1 MTTQRIGYIR
11 VSSLDQNPERQLS
24 ELNLDKVFKEW
35 RSGKSR
41 NERPI
46 LHDCIDYIREGDEL
60 YIHSIDRLARNII
73 DLQALVDEVTAKG
86 ASVHFYTEKLKF
98 DGSDDPF
105 SELSLHLLGAF
116 ASFERKLIKIR
127 QKEGIEVAR
136 RKGKHVGRPPIIT
149 PEMRRI
155 VSERVSNGDYQ
166 ITIAK
171 DLNISRQTVYRILK
185 ENKGE

>member
-60 YIHSIDRLARNII
+60 YINSIDRLARNII
-73 DLQALVDEVTAKG
+73 NLQALIDKVTAKG
-86 ASVHFYTEKLKF
+86 ASIHCYTEKLKF
-98 DGSDDPF
+98 DDSDDLF
-105 SELSLHLLGAF
+105 SELFATIGGFHL
-116 ASFERKLIKIR
+116 FEPKLIKIR
-127 QKEGIEVAR
+127 SREGMKAAR
-136 RKGKHVGRPPIIT
+136 RKGSKLACGCPDHVYL
-149 PEMRRI
+149 
-155 VSERVSNGDYQ
+155 DF
-166 ITIAK
+166 A
-171 DLNISRQTVYRILK
+171 YREAFK
-185 ENKGE
+185 